1 MEADIQHVHQQIE
14 DIFRQD
20 AGRVRAA
27 LISSFKDFELA
38 EDVLQEAFML
48 ALEHWQHDGTPT
60 NPAAWL
66 LTTAR
71 HKAIDRLRRSALL
84 TSKQEQL
91 QVLATIEQ
99 QSFAVPFHE
108 PFPDDR
114 LKLIFTCCHPALNM
128 EARVA
133 LTLHSLGGMTTL
145 EIAHAFLV
153 SETTM
158 AQRLVRAKRKIRDAG
173 IPYSI
178 PALDHLSERLDGV
191 LAVLYLIFNAGYSAS
206 FGEKLIRQDLCA
218 EAIRLTRALVTLL
231 AKEQTRI
238 KEPEVS
244 GLLALMLLHDSRR
257 DARVSSTGA
266 MIILEE
272 QDRTLWNK
280 TQIEEGI
287 ALLDTA
293 LACHSPGSYQIQA
306 AIAALHAEALCAEK
320 TDWLQISLLYAELVK
335 RNPSS
340 LVIKLNW
347 VVAIAMAS
355 TPQQGLDALAE
366 LHAEKDLQA
375 YYLFHA
381 TRADLLRRVGAW
393 QAASHAYQQALTLTH
408 NTVVQAFLQRR
419 ITEMH
424 ALHIF

>member
-1 MEADIQHVHQQIE
+1 MEADIQHIHQRIE

-20 AGRVRAA
+20 VGRVRAA
-27 LISSFKDFELA
+27 LISSLRDFELA
-38 EDVLQEAFML
+38 EDVLQEAFMI
-48 ALEHWQHDGTPT
+48 ALERWQHDGVPS
-60 NPAAWL
+60 NPGAWL

-71 HKAIDRLRRSALL
+71 HKAIDRLRRVAVLA
-84 TSKQEQL
+84 SKQEQL
-91 QVLATIEQ
+91 QVLTQIEQ
-99 QSFAVPFHE
+99 QPFIVPFPE
-108 PFPDDR
+108 TFPDDR

-133 LTLHSLGGMTTL
+133 LTLHTLGGMTTL
-145 EIAHAFLV
+145 EIAYAFLV

-158 AQRLVRAKRKIRDAG
+158 AQRLVRAKRKIRNAG
-173 IPYSI
+173 IPFRI

-191 LAVLYLIFNAGYSAS
+191 LAVLYLIFNAGYTAS
-206 FGEKLIRQDLCA
+206 LGDKLIRHDLCA

-231 AKEQTRI
+231 AAEPTHAQ
-238 KEPEVS
+238 EPEVL

-257 DARVSSTGA
+257 NARVSSAGT

-272 QDRTLWNK
+272 QDRALWDRA
-280 TQIEEGI
+280 QIEEGV

-293 LACHSPGSYQIQA
+293 LACHHAGSYQIQA
-306 AIAALHAEALCAEK
+306 AIAALHAEAPSAEK

-347 VVAIAMAS
+347 AVAVAMAN
-355 TPQQGLDALAE
+355 TPKHGLDALAK
-366 LHAEKDLQA
+366 LHAEKDLQT

-381 TRADLLRRVGAW
+381 ARADLLRRAGDW
-393 QAASHAYQQALTLTH
+393 HAASSAYQQALALTQ
-408 NTVVQAFLQRR
+408 NTVEQAFLQRR
-419 ITEMH
+419 LTE
-424 ALHIF
+424 LHTLHTC